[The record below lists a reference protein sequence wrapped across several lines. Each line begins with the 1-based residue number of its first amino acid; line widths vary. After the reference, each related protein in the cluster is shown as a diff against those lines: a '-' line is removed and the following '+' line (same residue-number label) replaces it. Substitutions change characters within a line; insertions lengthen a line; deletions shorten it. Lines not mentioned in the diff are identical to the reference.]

1 MVVDGMEEEEEVGVD
16 REGVVVVVG
25 VHDGEAAVE
34 VVVVVVE
41 AVVGEVGAE
50 GDGRRWSTD
59 NRAQF
64 L

>member
-1 MVVDGMEEEEEVGVD
+1 MEEEEEVGVD

-34 VVVVVVE
+34 VVVVVVVE
-41 AVVGEVGAE
+41 AVVGEVGEE

-59 NRAQF
+59 NGAQF
-64 L
+64 LKSL